1 MGKPKNIK
9 EPEKE
14 LRFTRSRQAVTF
26 VGAGLISLCIVGF
39 IWFQIYFK
47 SLENNQN
54 LTLIVPILLSISLII
69 IAGIFFWV
77 AVHCTRHALI
87 ILSPLGLELF
97 PFWFPVKNFRM
108 LYWSEINDAKINKE
122 MNLLS
127 IDCNNGSK
135 IFISIKPIPT
145 NIRSYLKTAIERR
158 MQEKHKDAL

>member
-77 AVHCTRHALI
+77 AVHL
-87 ILSPLGLELF
+87 
-97 PFWFPVKNFRM
+97 
-108 LYWSEINDAKINKE
+108 
-122 MNLLS
+122 
-127 IDCNNGSK
+127 
-135 IFISIKPIPT
+135 
-145 NIRSYLKTAIERR
+145 
-158 MQEKHKDAL
+158 